1 MTLYEMKN
9 EFTKGKTIFDLPL
22 RVTYYARVSTEK
34 EEQLH
39 SLDNQIIYFKEYI
52 KSNKNWQY
60 IDGYIDEGITGTS
73 SKKRENFMRMIE
85 DGKNKKFDLIV
96 TKEVSRFSRDTID
109 SLLYTRKLLEYDV
122 CVYFTSDN
130 IITASNDGELRLT
143 IMSSM
148 AQDEV
153 RKLSERTKFGF
164 KRSLEK
170 GRVLGNDNIWGYKK
184 NDGKLVIDEEESK
197 VVKEIFEVYANDEKI
212 GLKNLSL
219 YLKDKGLLNRNAKP
233 IHQNTL
239 KNIIQ
244 NPKYKGFYTGGL
256 STVIDYRSKKR
267 NFNNPSEW
275 KIYEDTNAVPPIVS
289 KELWE
294 KANQKLL
301 SRSKSA
307 SMYQKHQT
315 KYALSGKIFCEK
327 HKCGFVRKVKHY
339 KTKGDII
346 RWICQ
351 DYNNTGRK
359 NCPTP
364 FVLEQD
370 IYSIL
375 LNVFKSYEKYKDE
388 ISKELLSFY
397 NEILFNEKNTNK
409 EIEIQN
415 EIDNLVNRK
424 EKLLDLALDGI
435 LSKEDLK
442 SKRLTIENEITDLK
456 AKLEE
461 IQKQSSKKNN
471 QKQYLNILKDSI
483 LKNID
488 VTESNLENYI
498 EKFLDRIIVKD
509 NEEKSELQ
517 IILNTKE
524 LININMSDKLR
535 QLKTLSDKEYLN
547 NITNFKHL
555 SNNKNAQIKKLPL
568 CHSHAHCNHLFS
580 TTTCFFEKTIHIKCY
595 SRQIS

>member
-1 MTLYEMKN
+1 M
-9 EFTKGKTIFDLPL
+9 
-22 RVTYYARVSTEK
+22 
-34 EEQLH
+34 Q
-39 SLDNQIIYFKEYI
+39 
-52 KSNKNWQY
+52 
-60 IDGYIDEGITGTS
+60 
-73 SKKRENFMRMIE
+73 MIA
-85 DGKNKKFDLIV
+85 DGKNKKFDLIL

-109 SLLYTRKLLEYDV
+109 SLLYTRKLLEYNV

-164 KRSLEK
+164 KRTIEN
-170 GRVLGNDNIWGYKK
+170 GRVLGTDNIWGYKK
-184 NDGKLVIDEEESK
+184 DDGKLVIDEEEAI
-197 VVKEIFEVYANDEKI
+197 VVKEIFEVYGNDEKI

-219 YLKDKGLLNRNAKP
+219 YLKDKGMLNRNGNP

-239 KNIIQ
+239 KKIIQ

-275 KIYEDTNAVPPIVS
+275 KIYEDNQAVPPIIS

-307 SMYQKHQT
+307 TMFQKHQT

-339 KTKGDII
+339 KTKGDIV

-359 NCPTP
+359 NCTTP

-370 IYSIL
+370 IYNIL
-375 LNVFKSYEKYKDE
+375 LNVCKSYEKYKVE
-388 ISKELLSFY
+388 ITQELFSFY
-397 NEILFNEKNTNK
+397 NEILYKQENDSK
-409 EIEIQN
+409 ELKLQN
-415 EIDNLVNRK
+415 EIDRFLSKK

-442 SKRLTIENEITDLK
+442 VKKLTIERQIVDLK
-456 AKLEE
+456 AKLQE
-461 IQKQSSKKNN
+461 IQKQSVEKKN
-471 QKQYLNILKDSI
+471 QKQYLNILKENI
-483 LKNID
+483 IKNLD
-488 VTESNLENYI
+488 VNENNLENYI
-498 EKFLDRIIVKD
+498 EKFLDKIIVK
-509 NEEKSELQ
+509 ETPEKSELQ

-524 LININMSDKLR
+524 LININISNKLR
-535 QLKTLSDKEYLN
+535 QFKNLSDKEYLN
-547 NITNFKHL
+547 KIANLNRL
-555 SNNKNAQIKKLPL
+555 SNDKKAQIKKLQL
-568 CHSHAHCNHLFS
+568 CHSHAHG
-580 TTTCFFEKTIHIKCY
+580 K
-595 SRQIS
+595 

>member
-1 MTLYEMKN
+1 
-9 EFTKGKTIFDLPL
+9 
-22 RVTYYARVSTEK
+22 
-34 EEQLH
+34 
-39 SLDNQIIYFKEYI
+39 
-52 KSNKNWQY
+52 
-60 IDGYIDEGITGTS
+60 
-73 SKKRENFMRMIE
+73 MRMIE

-164 KRSLEK
+164 KRSIEK
-170 GRVLGNDNIWGYKK
+170 GRVLGTDNIWGYKK
-184 NDGKLVIDEEESK
+184 DDGKLVIDEDESK
-197 VVKEIFEVYANDEKI
+197 VVTEIFEVYANDEKI

-219 YLKDKGLLNRNAKP
+219 YLKEKGMLNRNGNP

-239 KNIIQ
+239 KKIIQ

-275 KIYEDTNAVPPIVS
+275 KVYEDTTAVPPIVS

-294 KANQKLL
+294 KANKKLL
-301 SRSKSA
+301 ERSKSA

-315 KYALSGKIFCEK
+315 KYALSGKIYCEK
-327 HKCGFVRKVKHY
+327 HQCGFVRKVKHY
-339 KTKGDII
+339 KAKGDII

-359 NCPTP
+359 NCSTP

-370 IYSIL
+370 IYNIL
-375 LNVFKSYEKYKDE
+375 LNVFKSYEKYKNE

-397 NEILFNEKNTNK
+397 NEILFDEKITNK
-409 EIEIQN
+409 EIELLQN
-415 EIDNLVNRK
+415 QIDSLLNKK

-435 LSKEDLK
+435 LSKDDLK
-442 SKRLTIENEITDLK
+442 SKNVHIENQIMYLK

-461 IQKQSSKKNN
+461 LQKQSIKKKN
-471 QKQYLNILKDSI
+471 QKQYLNVLNKNI
-483 LKNID
+483 LKNLD
-488 VTESNLENYI
+488 VNENNLEQYI
-498 EKFLDRIIVKD
+498 EKFLDKIIVKN
-509 NEEKSELQ
+509 NENKSELQ

-524 LININMSDKLR
+524 LIDINMSNKLR
-535 QLKTLSDKEYLN
+535 QLKNLSDKN
-547 NITNFKHL
+547 ST
-555 SNNKNAQIKKLPL
+555 QIKKVPL
-568 CHSHAHCNHLFS
+568 CHSHAHCDHLFPCAA
-580 TTTCFFEKTIHIKCY
+580 TFFEKAIHVKSN
-595 SRQIS
+595 SRQIPQIFQKSK

>member
-1 MTLYEMKN
+1 MNLAN
-9 EFTKGKTIFDLPL
+9 GKTIFDLPL
-22 RVTYYARVSTEK
+22 KVTYYARVSTEK

-39 SLDNQIIYFKEYI
+39 SLDNQITYFKEYI

-60 IDGYIDEGITGTS
+60 IDGYIDEGITGTAA
-73 SKKRENFMRMIE
+73 KKRENFMRMIE
-85 DGKNKKFDLIV
+85 DGKNKSFDLIV

-170 GRVLGNDNIWGYKK
+170 GRVLGTDNIWGYKK
-184 NDGKLVIDEEESK
+184 DDGKLVIDEEEAK
-197 VVKEIFEVYANDEKI
+197 IVKEIFEVYANDEKI

-219 YLKDKGLLNRNAKP
+219 YLKDKGMLNRNGNP

-239 KNIIQ
+239 KKIIQ

-275 KIYEDTNAVPPIVS
+275 KVYEDNLAVPPIVS

-294 KANQKLL
+294 KANKKLL
-301 SRSKSA
+301 ERSKSS

-315 KYALSGKIFCEK
+315 KYALSGKIYCEK

-359 NCPTP
+359 NCTTP

-375 LNVFKSYEKYKDE
+375 LNVFKSYEKYRDE

-397 NEILFNEKNTNK
+397 SEILFNENTTNK
-409 EIEIQN
+409 EIKLQN
-415 EIDNLVNRK
+415 QINSLLSKK

-442 SKRLTIENEITDLK
+442 TKNVLIKNEITDLK
-456 AKLEE
+456 AKLEKL
-461 IQKQSSKKNN
+461 QKQAIKKKN
-471 QKQYLNILKDSI
+471 QKQYLNVLNENI
-483 LKNID
+483 LKNLD
-488 VTESNLENYI
+488 VTENNLEQYI
-498 EKFLDRIIVKD
+498 EKFLDKIIVKN
-509 NEEKSELQ
+509 NENKSELQ

-524 LININMSDKLR
+524 LIDINMSDKLR
-535 QLKTLSDKEYLN
+535 QLKDLSDKEKLSKISSLN
-547 NITNFKHL
+547 NL
-555 SNNKNAQIKKLPL
+555 SNYKTAQIKKLQL
-568 CHSHAHCNHLFS
+568 CHSHTHCNHLFS
-580 TTTCFFEKTIHIKCY
+580 TTTCFFEKAIHIKSY
-595 SRQIS
+595 SR

>member
-1 MTLYEMKN
+1 MTLYEMKQQLAI
-9 EFTKGKTIFDLPL
+9 GKTIFDLPL
-22 RVTYYARVSTEK
+22 KVTYYARVSTDK

-39 SLDNQIIYFKEYI
+39 SLDNQVTYFKEYI
-52 KSNKNWQY
+52 QSNKNWQY
-60 IDGYIDEGITGTS
+60 IDGYVDEGITGTAA
-73 SKKRENFMRMIE
+73 KKRENFMRMIE

-164 KRSLEK
+164 KRSIER
-170 GRVLGNDNIWGYKK
+170 GRVLGTDNIWGYKK

-219 YLKDKGLLNRNAKP
+219 YLKDKGMLNRNGNP

-239 KNIIQ
+239 KKIIQ
-244 NPKYKGFYTGGL
+244 NPKYKGFYTGSL
-256 STVIDYRSKKR
+256 STVVDYRSKKR

-275 KIYEDTNAVPPIVS
+275 KVYEDNVTVPPIVS

-294 KANQKLL
+294 KANKKLL
-301 SRSKSA
+301 ERSKSA
-307 SMYQKHQT
+307 SMYQKHQR
-315 KYALSGKIFCEK
+315 KYALSGKIYCEK
-327 HKCGFVRKVKHY
+327 HQCGFVRKIKHY
-339 KTKGDII
+339 KTKKDCI

-370 IYSIL
+370 IYNIL
-375 LNVFKSYEKYKDE
+375 LNVFKSYEKYKNE

-397 NEILFNEKNTNK
+397 NEILFDEKTTNK
-409 EIEIQN
+409 EIELQK
-415 EIDNLVNRK
+415 EIDTLLTKK

-435 LSKEDLK
+435 LSKDDLK
-442 SKRLTIENEITDLK
+442 VKNVLIEKQMTDLK

-461 IQKQSSKKNN
+461 LQKQSNKKKN
-471 QKQYLNILKDSI
+471 QKQYLNVLNENI
-483 LKNID
+483 LKNLD
-488 VTESNLENYI
+488 VNKSNLEQYI
-498 EKFLDRIIVKD
+498 EKFLDKILVKN
-509 NEEKSELQ
+509 NENKSELQ
-517 IILNTKE
+517 IILKTKE
-524 LININMSDKLR
+524 LIDVNMSDKLR
-535 QLKTLSDKEYLN
+535 QIKNLSDK
-547 NITNFKHL
+547 
-555 SNNKNAQIKKLPL
+555 
-568 CHSHAHCNHLFS
+568 
-580 TTTCFFEKTIHIKCY
+580 
-595 SRQIS
+595 

>member
-1 MTLYEMKN
+1 MNLVN
-9 EFTKGKTIFDLPL
+9 GKTIFDLPL
-22 RVTYYARVSTEK
+22 RVAYYARVSTEK

-39 SLDNQIIYFKEYI
+39 SLDNQVTYFKEYI
-52 KSNKNWQY
+52 KSNKNWEF
-60 IDGYIDEGITGTS
+60 INGYIDEGITGTS
-73 SKKRENFMRMIE
+73 SKKRENFMQMIA
-85 DGKNKKFDLIV
+85 DGKDKKFDLIV

-164 KRSLEK
+164 KRSIEK
-170 GRVLGNDNIWGYKK
+170 GRVLGTDNIWGYKK
-184 NDGKLVIDEEESK
+184 DDGKLVIDEEESK
-197 VVKEIFEVYANDEKI
+197 VVKEIFEVYANNEKI

-219 YLKDKGLLNRNAKP
+219 YLKDEGMLNRNGNP
-233 IHQNTL
+233 IHQNTI
-239 KNIIQ
+239 KKIIQ

-256 STVIDYRSKKR
+256 SIVVDYRSKKR
-267 NFNNPSEW
+267 NFNSPSEW
-275 KIYEDTNAVPPIVS
+275 KIYEDNQAVPPIIS

-301 SRSKSA
+301 SRSKTA
-307 SMYQKHQT
+307 KLYQKHQT
-315 KYALSGKIFCEK
+315 KYPLSGKIYCEK

-339 KTKGDII
+339 KTKGDIV

-359 NCPTP
+359 NCTTP

-370 IYSIL
+370 IYNIL

-388 ISKELLSFY
+388 ITQELLSFY
-397 NEILFNEKNTNK
+397 NEILYKQENDSK
-409 EIEIQN
+409 ELKLQN
-415 EIDNLVNRK
+415 EIDRLLSKK

-442 SKRLTIENEITDLK
+442 VKKLTIEKEIRDLK
-456 AKLEE
+456 ARLEE
-461 IQKQSSKKNN
+461 IKKQSVKKKN
-471 QKQYLNILKDSI
+471 QKQYLNFLKENI
-483 LKNID
+483 LKNLD
-488 VTESNLENYI
+488 VNENNLEQYN
-498 EKFLDRIIVKD
+498 EKFLDKIIVKD
-509 NEEKSELQ
+509 NDNKSELQ

-524 LININMSDKLR
+524 LINIDITSKLR
-535 QLKTLSDKEYLN
+535 QLQNLSDRYG
-547 NITNFKHL
+547 T
-555 SNNKNAQIKKLPL
+555 QIKKVPYS
-568 CHSHAHCNHLFS
+568 HSHAHGNHLFTS
-580 TTTCFFEKTIHIKCY
+580 ATALFKKTIHIK
-595 SRQIS
+595 SNTREITQIL

>member
-1 MTLYEMKN
+1 
-9 EFTKGKTIFDLPL
+9 
-22 RVTYYARVSTEK
+22 
-34 EEQLH
+34 
-39 SLDNQIIYFKEYI
+39 
-52 KSNKNWQY
+52 
-60 IDGYIDEGITGTS
+60 
-73 SKKRENFMRMIE
+73 MRMIE
-85 DGKNKKFDLIV
+85 DGKNKYFDLIV

-164 KRSLEK
+164 KRSIEK
-170 GRVLGNDNIWGYKK
+170 GRVLGTDNIWGYKK
-184 NDGKLVIDEEESK
+184 NDGRLIIDEDEAK

-219 YLKDKGLLNRNAKP
+219 YLKDKGMINRNGNP

-256 STVIDYRSKKR
+256 STVVDYRSKKR

-275 KIYEDTNAVPPIVS
+275 KVYEDNIAVPPIVS

-294 KANQKLL
+294 KANKKLFE
-301 SRSKSA
+301 RSKSA
-307 SMYQKHQT
+307 STYQKHQS
-315 KYALSGKIFCEK
+315 KYALSGKIYCEK
-327 HKCGFVRKVKHY
+327 HKCGFVRKIKHY

-346 RWICQ
+346 CWICQ
-351 DYNNTGRK
+351 DYNNTGRR

-364 FVLEQD
+364 FILEQD
-370 IYSIL
+370 IYNIL

-397 NEILFNEKNTNK
+397 SEILFNEKNTNK
-409 EIEIQN
+409 EIELQN
-415 EIDNLVNRK
+415 QIDNLLSK
-424 EKLLDLALDGI
+424 KGKLLDLTLDGI

-442 SKRLTIENEITDLK
+442 AKNVLIENQIIDLK
-456 AKLEE
+456 EKLEYF
-461 IQKQSSKKNN
+461 QKQTIKQKNR
-471 QKQYLNILKDSI
+471 KQYLNMLNENI
-483 LKNID
+483 LKNFD
-488 VTESNLENYI
+488 VTENNLEQYI
-498 EKFLDRIIVKD
+498 EKFLDKIIVKD
-509 NEEKSELQ
+509 NNEKSELQ
-517 IILNTKE
+517 IILSTKE
-524 LININMSDKLR
+524 LINIDMSDKLR
-535 QLKTLSDKEYLN
+535 QIKNLSDI
-547 NITNFKHL
+547 NI
-555 SNNKNAQIKKLPL
+555 AQIKKVPF

-580 TTTCFFEKTIHIKCY
+580 ATTSFFKKAIHIKCN
-595 SRQIS
+595 SWKIA

>member
-1 MTLYEMKN
+1 M
-9 EFTKGKTIFDLPL
+9 PL
-22 RVTYYARVSTEK
+22 KVTYYARVSTDK

-39 SLDNQIIYFKEYI
+39 SLDNQVTYFKEYI
-52 KSNKNWQY
+52 QSNKNWQY
-60 IDGYIDEGITGTS
+60 IDGYVDEGITGTAA
-73 SKKRENFMRMIE
+73 KKRENFMRMIE
-85 DGKNKKFDLIV
+85 DGKNKNFDLIV

-164 KRSLEK
+164 KRSIEK
-170 GRVLGNDNIWGYKK
+170 GRVLGTDNIWGYKK
-184 NDGKLVIDEEESK
+184 DNGKLVIDEEESK
-197 VVKEIFEVYANDEKI
+197 IVKDIFEVYANDEKI

-219 YLKDKGLLNRNAKP
+219 YLKDKGMLNRNGNP

-239 KNIIQ
+239 KKIIQ

-256 STVIDYRSKKR
+256 STVVDYRSKKR

-275 KIYEDTNAVPPIVS
+275 KIYEDNIAVPPIVS

-294 KANQKLL
+294 KANRKLL
-301 SRSKSA
+301 ERSKSA

-315 KYALSGKIFCEK
+315 KYALSGKIYCEK

-370 IYSIL
+370 IFNIL

-397 NEILFNEKNTNK
+397 NEILFNEKTTNK
-409 EIEIQN
+409 EIELQN
-415 EIDNLVNRK
+415 QIDSLLSKK

-442 SKRLTIENEITDLK
+442 SKNVLIENQLTDLK

-461 IQKQSSKKNN
+461 LQKQSVNKKN
-471 QKQYLNILKDSI
+471 QKQYLNLLKKSILKDFAV
-483 LKNID
+483 N
-488 VTESNLENYI
+488 ESNLEQYI
-498 EKFLDRIIVKD
+498 EKFLDKIIVKD
-509 NEEKSELQ
+509 NEDKSELQ

-535 QLKTLSDKEYLN
+535 QLQNLSDKN
-547 NITNFKHL
+547 ST
-555 SNNKNAQIKKLPL
+555 QIKKVPL
-568 CHSHAHCNHLFS
+568 CHSHAHG
-580 TTTCFFEKTIHIKCY
+580 
-595 SRQIS
+595 

>member
-1 MTLYEMKN
+1 MNLAN
-9 EFTKGKTIFDLPL
+9 GKTIFDLPL
-22 RVTYYARVSTEK
+22 KVTYYARVSTEK

-39 SLDNQIIYFKEYI
+39 SLDNQITYFKEYI

-164 KRSLEK
+164 KRSIEK
-170 GRVLGNDNIWGYKK
+170 GRVLGTDNIWGYKK
-184 NDGKLVIDEEESK
+184 DDGKLVIDEEESK
-197 VVKEIFEVYANDEKI
+197 IVKEIFEVYANDEKI

-219 YLKDKGLLNRNAKP
+219 YLKDKEMLNRNGNP

-239 KNIIQ
+239 KKIIQ
-244 NPKYKGFYTGGL
+244 NLKYKGFYTGGL

-267 NFNNPSEW
+267 NFNDPSEW
-275 KIYEDTNAVPPIVS
+275 KIYEDNVAVPPIVS

-294 KANQKLL
+294 KANRKLL
-301 SRSKSA
+301 ERSKSA

-315 KYALSGKIFCEK
+315 KYALSGKIYCEK

-339 KTKGDII
+339 KTKGDVI

-351 DYNNTGRK
+351 DCNNTGRK

-375 LNVFKSYEKYKDE
+375 LKVFKSYEKYKNE
-388 ISKELLSFY
+388 ISEELLSFY
-397 NEILFNEKNTNK
+397 NEILYKQENNLK
-409 EIEIQN
+409 EIELQN
-415 EIDNLVNRK
+415 EIDSLLSKK

-435 LSKEDLK
+435 LDKEDLK
-442 SKRLTIENEITDLK
+442 AKNLIIENQIEDLK

-461 IQKQSSKKNN
+461 IQKQSTKNKN
-471 QKQYLNILKDSI
+471 QKQYLNILKESI
-483 LKNID
+483 LKNLD
-488 VTESNLENYI
+488 VNKSNLENYI
-498 EKFLDRIIVKD
+498 EKFLDKIIVKD
-509 NEEKSELQ
+509 NEDKSELQ

-524 LININMSDKLR
+524 LINIDMSDKLR
-535 QLKTLSDKEYLN
+535 QLQN
-547 NITNFKHL
+547 L
-555 SNNKNAQIKKLPL
+555 SNKYGTQIKKVPY
-568 CHSHAHCNHLFS
+568 CHSHAHGKCLFS
-580 TTTCFFEKTIHIKCY
+580 SGASFFEVVI
-595 SRQIS
+595 

>member
-1 MTLYEMKN
+1 
-9 EFTKGKTIFDLPL
+9 
-22 RVTYYARVSTEK
+22 
-34 EEQLH
+34 
-39 SLDNQIIYFKEYI
+39 
-52 KSNKNWQY
+52 
-60 IDGYIDEGITGTS
+60 
-73 SKKRENFMRMIE
+73 MRMIE

-164 KRSLEK
+164 KRSIEK
-170 GRVLGNDNIWGYKK
+170 GRVLGTDNIWGYKK
-184 NDGKLVIDEEESK
+184 DDGKLVIDEDESK
-197 VVKEIFEVYANDEKI
+197 VVTEIFEVYANDEKI

-219 YLKDKGLLNRNAKP
+219 YLKEKGMLNRNGNP

-239 KNIIQ
+239 KKIIQ

-275 KIYEDTNAVPPIVS
+275 KVYEDTTAVPPIVS

-294 KANQKLL
+294 KANKKLL
-301 SRSKSA
+301 ERSKSA

-315 KYALSGKIFCEK
+315 KYALSGKIYCEK
-327 HKCGFVRKVKHY
+327 HQCGFVRKVKHY
-339 KTKGDII
+339 KAKGDII

-359 NCPTP
+359 NCSTP

-370 IYSIL
+370 IYNIL
-375 LNVFKSYEKYKDE
+375 LNVFKSYEKYKNE

-397 NEILFNEKNTNK
+397 NEILFDEKITNK
-409 EIEIQN
+409 EIELLQN
-415 EIDNLVNRK
+415 QIDSLLNKK

-435 LSKEDLK
+435 LSKDDLK
-442 SKRLTIENEITDLK
+442 SKNVHIENQIMDLK

-461 IQKQSSKKNN
+461 LQKQSIKKKN
-471 QKQYLNILKDSI
+471 QKQYLNVLNKNI
-483 LKNID
+483 LKNLD
-488 VTESNLENYI
+488 VNENNLEQYI
-498 EKFLDRIIVKD
+498 EKFLDKIIVKN
-509 NEEKSELQ
+509 NENKSELQ

-524 LININMSDKLR
+524 LIDINMSNKLR
-535 QLKTLSDKEYLN
+535 QLKNLSDKN
-547 NITNFKHL
+547 ST
-555 SNNKNAQIKKLPL
+555 QIKKVPL
-568 CHSHAHCNHLFS
+568 CHSHAHCDHLFS
-580 TTTCFFEKTIHIKCY
+580 CAATFFEKAIHVKSN
-595 SRQIS
+595 SRQIPQIFQKSK